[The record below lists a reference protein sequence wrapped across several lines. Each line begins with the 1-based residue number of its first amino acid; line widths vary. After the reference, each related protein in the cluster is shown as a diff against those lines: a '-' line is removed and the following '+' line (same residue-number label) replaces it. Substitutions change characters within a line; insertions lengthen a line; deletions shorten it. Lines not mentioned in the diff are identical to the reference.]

1 MSLPS
6 HDRMNSVSAVH
17 IWMPWRWQCSG
28 WGLLIIMLH
37 LDLDYEQQTLRS
49 SGPVASF
56 NHSDQP
62 DRPREEENR
71 NKKSCLSSMDGLRI
85 LADVCSRGMEI
96 GWMGLRLAKQRPV
109 SNRNITDQDCFPGR
123 QRGDDRW
130 ILCFKSLML
139 GAQTQS
145 KRMDSVC
152 LLSNFSCKDASHIVI
167 IITLLFTITLIPKN
181 KQKTIILKQ
190 GVFSVHLS
198 FWKRMQHECIVKQI
212 MHRLHISILF

>member
-1 MSLPS
+1 MHPVKERADDRWWVKPLHHLQEVMNHEWRLYQEQKKRKGHRVLAFIHLEWMSLPS

-85 LADVCSRGMEI
+85 LADVCLRGMEI
-96 GWMGLRLAKQRPV
+96 GWMGLRLAKP
-109 SNRNITDQDCFPGR
+109 
-123 QRGDDRW
+123 
-130 ILCFKSLML
+130 LL
-139 GAQTQS
+139 GQPES
-145 KRMDSVC
+145 H
-152 LLSNFSCKDASHIVI
+152 LSNSLDPWCCDPSPTATSRIKTVFQADSGATTGGFCALSH
-167 IITLLFTITLIPKN
+167 
-181 KQKTIILKQ
+181 
-190 GVFSVHLS
+190 
-198 FWKRMQHECIVKQI
+198 
-212 MHRLHISILF
+212 